1 MAELSANGGDL
12 LVVGDLVKHFPI
24 PGSESYVQA
33 CEGLT
38 FTLARGETLG
48 VVGESGSGKTTL
60 GRCVLRLIEP
70 TSGEI
75 VFDGHDLMRLSRKEL
90 RGLRRDM
97 QMVYQEPFD
106 SLNPML
112 SIGSQ
117 VGEPLLIHAKL
128 SKRERRKRVEEI
140 LTLVGLPIG
149 IADAVPEGLS
159 PGTLQRCSIAR
170 AIATEPKL
178 IVLDEPTSALTPEA
192 EADIIRLLNELQE
205 RLGLAYIFISHDLS
219 LVGEFCDRV
228 AVMYLSQMVEV
239 GTQEEVFARPR
250 HPYSRAL
257 LASVLVA
264 DPDSRRE
271 LADRAE
277 RLVGEIPSPID
288 LPRGCYLS
296 SRCPYVRERCEEESQ
311 ELVPLRE
318 HNGEHEQ
325 RLVRCWRV
333 TSSDLSDDEIEESRR
348 RRLAEAEESESAG
361 SPEQASARG
370 AGSTGTSQPDDDP
383 GGRPA

>member
-1 MAELSANGGDL
+1 VAEPRANGDDL
-12 LVVGDLVKHFPI
+12 LVVDNLVKHFPI

-38 FTLARGETLG
+38 FSLARGDTLG
-48 VVGESGSGKTTL
+48 IVGESGSGKTTL

-75 VFDGHDLMRLSRKEL
+75 VFDGQDLMRLSSKEL
-90 RGLRRDM
+90 RRVRRDM

-117 VGEPLLIHAKL
+117 VGEPLLIHTGL
-128 SKRERRKRVEEI
+128 SRRERRKRVEEI

-219 LVGEFCDRV
+219 LVREFCDRV

-239 GTQEEVFARPR
+239 GTQEELFARPR

-264 DPDSRRE
+264 DPDSRRG

-288 LPRGCYLS
+288 LPSGCYLA
-296 SRCPYVRERCEEESQ
+296 SRCPYVRERCGGEPQ
-311 ELVPLRE
+311 ELVSLGDGNEKR
-318 HNGEHEQ
+318 EQ
-325 RLVRCWRV
+325 RLIRCWRV
-333 TSSDLSDDEIEESRR
+333 TEADLTDEEIEESRR
-348 RRLAEAEESESAG
+348 RRLVEAEADEAAERPESNVARPARSSG
-361 SPEQASARG
+361 TEQPNH
-370 AGSTGTSQPDDDP
+370 QP
-383 GGRPA
+383 GGRP

>member
-1 MAELSANGGDL
+1 
-12 LVVGDLVKHFPI
+12 
-24 PGSESYVQA
+24 
-33 CEGLT
+33 
-38 FTLARGETLG
+38 
-48 VVGESGSGKTTL
+48 
-60 GRCVLRLIEP
+60 
-70 TSGEI
+70 
-75 VFDGHDLMRLSRKEL
+75 
-90 RGLRRDM
+90 M

-128 SKRERRKRVEEI
+128 SKRERRTRVEEI

-219 LVGEFCDRV
+219 LVREFCDRV

-264 DPDSRRE
+264 DPDSRRD

-288 LPRGCYLS
+288 LPRGCYLA
-296 SRCPYVRERCEEESQ
+296 SRCPYVRERCEEEAQ
-311 ELVPLRE
+311 ELVSLRAGDGRE
-318 HNGEHEQ
+318 E

-333 TSSDLSDDEIEESRR
+333 TTADLTDEEIEESRR
-348 RRLAEAEESESAG
+348 RRLSEAEAGESAG
-361 SPEQASARG
+361 SPGDG
-370 AGSTGTSQPDDDP
+370 AAQPAESTGTQRPNDDEE
-383 GGRPA
+383 GGPE